1 MCVRMTVGTHTHTR
15 THAHT
20 RVCFGFEEQRVW
32 NSAKVLMKVGV
43 LSGHEG
49 SSDGNRC
56 GLL

>member
-1 MCVRMTVGTHTHTR
+1 MCVCERLCPHTIE
-15 THAHT
+15 
-20 RVCFGFEEQRVW
+20 CFGVRQRRVW

-49 SSDGNRC
+49 CSDGNQC